1 MNIIFASPTGS
12 NLLSDDLKLID
23 FEYARP
29 VTREYTRSEDI
40 HEALHCAIKMNPIF
54 KLLFPQHQGFPG
66 TEMYRIQSDLMQ
78 QIQHEYDDLEDA
90 LGSSRDS
97 PFKDLMVQLYALAP
111 PMTGDGVH
119 STPQYDA
126 MLSVLSSAIGVF
138 EESKN

>member
-1 MNIIFASPTGS
+1 
-12 NLLSDDLKLID
+12 
-23 FEYARP
+23 
-29 VTREYTRSEDI
+29 
-40 HEALHCAIKMNPIF
+40 MNPIF

-78 QIQHEYDDLEDA
+78 QIQHEYDHLEDA